1 MRALIRF
8 LFALGAIVFG
18 IATITWSFYVKFKY
32 GMPWASYKGSHISP
46 WPGMLVFISF
56 IGILWALGDLWLHGG
71 PKARR
76 QAKLEAQRQAEQ
88 AQARA
93 RASSPVEASAASE
106 APCSTKQPGDAS

>member
-1 MRALIRF
+1 MKDFF
-8 LFALGAIVFG
+8 LAIFATVNGV
-18 IATITWSFYVKFKY
+18 V
-32 GMPWASYKGSHISP
+32 
-46 WPGMLVFISF
+46 LVFWAILIKYEFGYAWSLPRASHQHTF
-56 IGILWALGDLWLHGG
+56 PGEVVLIGLSLIAWGLWDLLLHGG

-76 QAKLEAQRQAEQ
+76 QAKFEAQRQAEQ